1 VLGLQL
7 LPDRF
12 PRPAGVWDF
21 AGETANLVRLDDP
34 SSTITYRVLRGSGKL
49 IVIGQ
54 TEPFPHYMLDSGITA
69 V

>member
-34 SSTITYRVLRGSGKL
+34 SSTITYRVLKSSVHE
-49 IVIGQ
+49 IVIEGM
-54 TEPFPHYMLDSGITA
+54 EPFPHYMLDSCITA